1 MSDTLYAYIKTI
13 SESSELLAVRVARVY
28 RRLSEEG
35 CVSFTLKGSHDSV
48 ALLLDSIADCR
59 EPLLS
64 QHSPAMTLQIN
75 DRLKNERCLIGKTS

>member
-1 MSDTLYAYIKTI
+1 MSNTFYAYIKTI

-35 CVSFTLKGSHDSV
+35 CVSFILEGCHDSV
-48 ALLLDSIADCR
+48 ALFLDSIADCR

-75 DRLKNERCLIGKTS
+75 EHLKNELRLIGKKS